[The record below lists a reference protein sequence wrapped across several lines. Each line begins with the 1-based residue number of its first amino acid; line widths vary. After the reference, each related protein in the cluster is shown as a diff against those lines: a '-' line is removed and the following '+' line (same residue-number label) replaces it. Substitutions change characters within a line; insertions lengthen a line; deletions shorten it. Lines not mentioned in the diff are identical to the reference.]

1 MTNNLVGN
9 GGKTYSSNSK
19 LVESARCCLLW
30 QLILFQVV
38 IKPSSYLIF
47 KVYKILAYLVHGSSF
62 GRNVHWRNFIELIIF
77 YIKLLKYTFLSLN
90 IHSVQNTYI
99 LTIQLG
105 LIHQRKI
112 FELFTI
118 YPVYI
123 YHEVVEYLVFHA
135 IHDRII
141 KPFCSHTSFVMH
153 KYTRFCAVVNAL
165 QPFAHHS

>member
-112 FELFTI
+112 LNYLPFTR
-118 YPVYI
+118 YI
-123 YHEVVEYLVFHA
+123 YIMKSLNTLCFMQ
-135 IHDRII
+135 
-141 KPFCSHTSFVMH
+141 FV
-153 KYTRFCAVVNAL
+153 TEL
-165 QPFAHHS
+165 

>member
-1 MTNNLVGN
+1 MLFALA
-9 GGKTYSSNSK
+9 TYS
-19 LVESARCCLLW
+19 
-30 QLILFQVV
+30 I
-38 IKPSSYLIF
+38 PSSHKTFLLFDIQGLQNTCISCTWIF
-47 KVYKILAYLVHGSSF
+47 IRKKC
-62 GRNVHWRNFIELIIF
+62 HWRNFIELIIF

-99 LTIQLG
+99 LTIQLE

>member
-47 KVYKILAYLVHGSSF
+47 KVYKTHAYLVHGSSF
-62 GRNVHWRNFIELIIF
+62 GRNVLWRNFIELPGNHLLYQIIKV
-77 YIKLLKYTFLSLN
+77 YLSLLKYSFCTKYIYLD
-90 IHSVQNTYI
+90 HSVGINSSKENLWI
-99 LTIQLG
+99 
-105 LIHQRKI
+105 
-112 FELFTI
+112 I
-118 YPVYI
+118 YHLPCI
-123 YHEVVEYLVFHA
+123 SKYHEVVEYHVFYA

-141 KPFCSHTSFVMH
+141 KPFCSHTS
-153 KYTRFCAVVNAL
+153 L
-165 QPFAHHS
+165 